1 MTTQIEHTRTHAIV
15 GTSFALF
22 LSALAGMTDAIGFM
36 TAGDFIS
43 FMSGNTTRLAIAA
56 GEGRSDAA
64 IRLAA
69 ILVLF
74 VVGNAIGVIVVRS
87 SKDRVWPLLFGVC
100 GLLVV
105 SGIAIGAERVS
116 VVTLVP
122 TILAMGALN
131 AALETVAGYPVSL
144 TYVTGAL
151 SRFGKGLGRLM
162 TGERHFGFL
171 FQLAPWVG
179 MLAGAIVGTL
189 TQIAIGPA
197 SLYAAALLALALA
210 LFALAMPHHW
220 QTAFLGR
227 DR

>member
-74 VVGNAIGVIVVRS
+74 VAGNSIGVITVRF
-87 SKDRVWPLLFGVC
+87 SKDRVWPLLFLVC
-100 GLLVV
+100 AFLFI
-105 SGIAIGAERVS
+105 SGAAIGADSVS
-116 VVTLVP
+116 IVTLIP

-162 TGERHFGFL
+162 TGERKFGFL
-171 FQLAPWVG
+171 YQLAPWIG
-179 MLAGAIVGTL
+179 MLVGAIIGTL
-189 TQIAIGPA
+189 VQLAIGPA
-197 SLYAAALLALALA
+197 SLYVAALLALALA
-210 LFALAMPHHW
+210 LFALAIPHHW

>member
-1 MTTQIEHTRTHAIV
+1 MTTRIEHTRTHAVV

-56 GEGRSDAA
+56 GEGRSEAV
-64 IRLAA
+64 IRLAV
-69 ILVLF
+69 ILLLF
-74 VVGNAIGVIVVRS
+74 VAGNALGVVVVRL

-100 GLLVV
+100 GLLLI
-105 SGIAIGAERVS
+105 SGTVIEASAVS
-116 VVTLVP
+116 VVTLIP

-131 AALETVAGYPVSL
+131 AALETVSGYPISL

-151 SRFGKGLGRLM
+151 SRFGKGLGRVM

-171 FQLAPWVG
+171 FQLAPWIG

-189 TQIAIGPA
+189 VQLAIGPA
-197 SLYAAALLALALA
+197 SLYAAALLAFVLA
-210 LFALAMPHHW
+210 LFALAMPHPW
-220 QTAFLGR
+220 QRAFLGR
-227 DR
+227 DG